1 MKIKIMHK
9 EVLQIFFHSI
19 VTRYL
24 RFQLVS
30 IGMFYKLLA
39 AVTIRRDFFSF

>member
-24 RFQLVS
+24 RFLVS
-30 IGMFYKLLA
+30 TGMFYKLLA